1 MSRVIFHVDVNSAF
15 LSWSAAYRVRV
26 LGEREDLRDIPSAV
40 AGERAERH
48 GIILAKSIPAKKCG
62 VKTGEQIFLAQQK
75 CPGLKL
81 VPPDYALYVEASRR
95 FIALLREFA
104 PVVEQYSIDEAWA
117 DLSGT
122 EGLYGSPVAAAE
134 LLRARIRE
142 ELGFTVNIGISSN
155 KLLAKMAGEFEKPD
169 KVHTLFPEEV
179 PQKLWPLPVRELFML
194 GPATERRLNR
204 IGIHTIGELAQADPE
219 LLLHYLNK
227 PGLALWHSANG
238 RCSEELLAQPE
249 ANKGY
254 GNSTTL
260 PADVTTEAGAQ
271 RVLLS
276 LCETVAMRLRR
287 DGKAARCISVSLR
300 SADFVTFSHQT
311 MLREAVHGTEELFR
325 CAIDEAWADLS
336 GTEGL
341 YGSPVAAAELLR
353 ARIREELGFT
363 VNIGISSNKLLAK
376 MAGEFEKPDKVHTL
390 FPEEVPQKLWPLP
403 VRELFMLGPA
413 TERRLNRI
421 GIHTIGELAQADP
434 ELLLHYLNKPGLA
447 LWHSA
452 NGRCSE
458 ELLAQPEANKGYGN
472 STTLPADVTTEAGAQ
487 RVLLS
492 LCETVAMRLR
502 RDGKAARCIS
512 VSLRSADF
520 VTFSH
525 QTMLREAVHGTEELF
540 RCACR
545 VFAEAWD
552 GQTPLRQLG
561 VQATRLEEPQPRQ
574 LDLFAV
580 GGAQQY
586 ARKAILDGTV
596 DALREKYGEGVIR
609 RARFTGADTVL
620 AGGLSRERRTGITKP
635 LDAE

>member
-1 MSRVIFHVDVNSAF
+1 MPRVIFHVDVNSAF

-26 LGEREDLRDIPSAV
+26 LGEQEDLRDIPSAV

-95 FIALLREFA
+95 FVALLREFA

-219 LLLHYLNK
+219 LVLHYLNK

-238 RCSEELLAQPE
+238 RCSEELLPQPE

-311 MLREAVHGTEELFR
+311 MLREG
-325 CAIDEAWADLS
+325 
-336 GTEGL
+336 
-341 YGSPVAAAELLR
+341 
-353 ARIREELGFT
+353 
-363 VNIGISSNKLLAK
+363 
-376 MAGEFEKPDKVHTL
+376 
-390 FPEEVPQKLWPLP
+390 
-403 VRELFMLGPA
+403 
-413 TERRLNRI
+413 
-421 GIHTIGELAQADP
+421 
-434 ELLLHYLNKPGLA
+434 A
-447 LWHSA
+447 L
-452 NGRCSE
+452 
-458 ELLAQPEANKGYGN
+458 
-472 STTLPADVTTEAGAQ
+472 
-487 RVLLS
+487 
-492 LCETVAMRLR
+492 
-502 RDGKAARCIS
+502 
-512 VSLRSADF
+512 
-520 VTFSH
+520 
-525 QTMLREAVHGTEELF
+525 
-540 RCACR
+540 
-545 VFAEAWD
+545 
-552 GQTPLRQLG
+552 
-561 VQATRLEEPQPRQ
+561 
-574 LDLFAV
+574 
-580 GGAQQY
+580 
-586 ARKAILDGTV
+586 
-596 DALREKYGEGVIR
+596 
-609 RARFTGADTVL
+609 
-620 AGGLSRERRTGITKP
+620 
-635 LDAE
+635 

>member
-1 MSRVIFHVDVNSAF
+1 MFDKIIFHVDVNSAF
-15 LSWSAAYRVRV
+15 LSWEAARRVAD
-26 LGEREDLRDIPSAV
+26 GEPDLRLIPSAIGGDRDKRTGV
-40 AGERAERH
+40 
-48 GIILAKSIPAKKCG
+48 ILAKSIPAKRFG
-62 VKTGEQIFLAQQK
+62 VTTGEPVAMALRK
-75 CPGLKL
+75 CPQL
-81 VPPDYALYVEASRR
+81 VLAKPDFALYTRNSKA
-95 FIALLREFA
+95 FIAICRRFA
-104 PVVEQYSIDEAWA
+104 PVVEQVSIDECFLDMTGTNLLYPNPIAIA
-117 DLSGT
+117 HTIKDTILS
-122 EGLYGSPVAAAE
+122 
-134 LLRARIRE
+134 
-142 ELGFTVNIGISSN
+142 ELGFTVNVGIAPN
-155 KLLAKMAGEFEKPD
+155 KLLAKMASDFEKPN
-169 KVHTLFPEEV
+169 KVHTLFASEI

-219 LLLHYLNK
+219 LVLHYLNK

-238 RCSEELLAQPE
+238 RCSEELLPQPE

-311 MLREAVHGTEELFR
+311 MLREAVHGTE
-325 CAIDEAWADLS
+325 
-336 GTEGL
+336 G
-341 YGSPVAAAELLR
+341 
-353 ARIREELGFT
+353 
-363 VNIGISSNKLLAK
+363 
-376 MAGEFEKPDKVHTL
+376 
-390 FPEEVPQKLWPLP
+390 
-403 VRELFMLGPA
+403 
-413 TERRLNRI
+413 
-421 GIHTIGELAQADP
+421 
-434 ELLLHYLNKPGLA
+434 
-447 LWHSA
+447 
-452 NGRCSE
+452 
-458 ELLAQPEANKGYGN
+458 
-472 STTLPADVTTEAGAQ
+472 
-487 RVLLS
+487 
-492 LCETVAMRLR
+492 
-502 RDGKAARCIS
+502 
-512 VSLRSADF
+512 
-520 VTFSH
+520 
-525 QTMLREAVHGTEELF
+525 LF

>member
-1 MSRVIFHVDVNSAF
+1 M
-15 LSWSAAYRVRV
+15 
-26 LGEREDLRDIPSAV
+26 
-40 AGERAERH
+40 
-48 GIILAKSIPAKKCG
+48 
-62 VKTGEQIFLAQQK
+62 
-75 CPGLKL
+75 
-81 VPPDYALYVEASRR
+81 
-95 FIALLREFA
+95 
-104 PVVEQYSIDEAWA
+104 
-117 DLSGT
+117 
-122 EGLYGSPVAAAE
+122 
-134 LLRARIRE
+134 
-142 ELGFTVNIGISSN
+142 NIGISSN

-238 RCSEELLAQPE
+238 RCSEELLP
-249 ANKGY
+249 
-254 GNSTTL
+254 
-260 PADVTTEAGAQ
+260 
-271 RVLLS
+271 
-276 LCETVAMRLRR
+276 
-287 DGKAARCISVSLR
+287 
-300 SADFVTFSHQT
+300 
-311 MLREAVHGTEELFR
+311 
-325 CAIDEAWADLS
+325 
-336 GTEGL
+336 
-341 YGSPVAAAELLR
+341 
-353 ARIREELGFT
+353 
-363 VNIGISSNKLLAK
+363 
-376 MAGEFEKPDKVHTL
+376 
-390 FPEEVPQKLWPLP
+390 
-403 VRELFMLGPA
+403 
-413 TERRLNRI
+413 
-421 GIHTIGELAQADP
+421 
-434 ELLLHYLNKPGLA
+434 
-447 LWHSA
+447 
-452 NGRCSE
+452 
-458 ELLAQPEANKGYGN
+458 QPEANKGYGN